1 MQLTRKKKLELMKN
15 LNWNFYKDT
24 PEDMLAVIEGKKEK
38 SGGFDR
44 KSLFVQSLERLP
56 WHIII
61 ALWGIEAMKELYT
74 PELKRRIRPQLRGIH
89 DFAFSI
95 LRGEPVSA
103 SGWGVVSYRSK
114 RHRFFSNRGNCA

>member
-44 KSLFVQSLERLP
+44 KSLFVQSIERLT

-61 ALWGIEAMKELYT
+61 ALWGVEAMKELYT
-74 PELKRRIRPQLRGIH
+74 L
-89 DFAFSI
+89 S
-95 LRGEPVSA
+95 
-103 SGWGVVSYRSK
+103 
-114 RHRFFSNRGNCA
+114 